1 MLGWIILIVIILN
14 FIVTIY
20 CLMKVSSECDE
31 LAEKIL
37 ENEEQM
43 WRAIVPSDKEND
55 VYSVFEAEENEL
67 K

>member
-1 MLGWIILIVIILN
+1 MLGWIILVVIILN

-31 LAEKIL
+31 LADKIL

-43 WRAIVPSDKEND
+43 WKAIVPPDEESD

>member
-1 MLGWIILIVIILN
+1 MLGWIILAVIILN